1 MTQLPDLPT
10 SRTPC
15 WVGAS
20 PPLSWRQRLSWLIS
34 ALSGTVELELE
45 IAGLHEKWKR
55 EDEQNRI
62 EDETWKLE
70 HEQRKIEDET
80 WKLEDEQRKIEDETW
95 KLEDERR
102 KIEDERWK
110 KFDERLKEFDS
121 KYAAPPD
128 PSPSNST
135 TPPPTEPD

>member
-1 MTQLPDLPT
+1 MTQLHDLPA

-62 EDETWKLE
+62 EDE
-70 HEQRKIEDET
+70 QQQIEDEQQR
-80 WKLEDEQRKIEDETW
+80 LEDEQQ
-95 KLEDERR
+95 

>member
-1 MTQLPDLPT
+1 MTQLSDLPA

-20 PPLSWRQRLSWLIS
+20 PPFSWRQRLSWLIS

-62 EDETWKLE
+62 EDEQT
-70 HEQRKIEDET
+70 RIEDEQQQIDDEQQRIEDEIR
-80 WKLEDEQRKIEDETW
+80 KLEDEIW
-95 KLEDERR
+95 KLENEIWSQGSSDQNDLIH
-102 KIEDERWK
+102 K
-110 KFDERLKEFDS
+110 
-121 KYAAPPD
+121 
-128 PSPSNST
+128 T
-135 TPPPTEPD
+135 